1 MDRDSIFTQLLDQHD
16 AMLDT
21 KEDVLD
27 PIEKFLNGPQ
37 WKIYQDAKRLLNEQ
51 QANAPILGLHYTTL
65 QSLVADPDCYTK
77 MVDIKQE
84 TEELDLVVSATLRDK
99 NLCAYS
105 AFYIRPAE
113 IHTIDHFLPKSKR
126 LDLAF
131 EWNNFRFCCSLVN
144 SKKKDATDILDPFQ
158 IQPLW
163 FALNFWDFSI
173 YPSDELPIPLK
184 IQVQHT
190 IDTLGLNR
198 NPFKNRRKFDYDE
211 YKTCPDSL
219 RKYSPFVWQEAE
231 RQGYPETAP
240 TGFWFY

>member
-1 MDRDSIFTQLLDQHD
+1 MVPVKQQPEPDDFDQKVRQRGYQWLRKRGINPLTKIKPDNLDINK
-16 AMLDT
+16 A
-21 KEDVLD
+21 
-27 PIEKFLNGPQ
+27 
-37 WKIYQDAKRLLNEQ
+37 
-51 QANAPILGLHYTTL
+51 APIWRAC
-65 QSLVADPDCYTK
+65 SS
-77 MVDIKQE
+77 
-84 TEELDLVVSATLRDK
+84 DLATAYK

-131 EWNNFRFCCSLVN
+131 EWNNFRSCCALVN

-240 TGFWFY
+240 TGF